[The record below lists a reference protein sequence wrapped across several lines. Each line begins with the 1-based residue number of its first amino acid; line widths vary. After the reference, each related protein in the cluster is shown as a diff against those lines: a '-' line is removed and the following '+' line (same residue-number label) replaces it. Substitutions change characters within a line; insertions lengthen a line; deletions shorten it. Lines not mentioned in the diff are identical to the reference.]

1 VHFCTLLSLS
11 RRLWP
16 PLARKDVTPAPI
28 GAAGPVE
35 IKIISTEFRFAPG
48 KLWAV
53 AGREVTLVLDNSRAE
68 TEHGI
73 FIPAFG
79 FHLDAK
85 AGEIARKKAVFD
97 KPGEYDFLC
106 DLPGHSEAGMKG
118 KLIVEQF

>member
-85 AGEIARKKAVFD
+85 AGEIARKKAATSLENMTFFATYRVTA
-97 KPGEYDFLC
+97 KRG
-106 DLPGHSEAGMKG
+106 
-118 KLIVEQF
+118 